1 MNPIV
6 IVSGIHG
13 DEPAGNVAAKCFEGK
28 DNVIV
33 LSDINQTGKR
43 RLGSQDLNRHFDQ
56 DGHDIQNSILSYIES
71 LNPQLVISLHEDDK
85 ARGVYVYCSKQISD
99 SIKKVLLKYNLPLA
113 KSAYGDRTDSGVIDN
128 GNQPYKGTLER
139 ALNRRGISYCT
150 IETPLHLELE
160 QRVNIFKKLVSELI

>member
-13 DEPAGNVAAKCFEGK
+13 DEPAGNIAAKYFEGK
-28 DNVIV
+28 DDVIV

-56 DGHDIQNSILSYIES
+56 DGQDLQNSILSYIES
-71 LNPQLVISLHEDDK
+71 LNPQLVISLHEDDN
-85 ARGVYVYCSKQISD
+85 ARGVYVYCSSNISD
-99 SIKKVLLKYNLPLA
+99 QIKKILLKYNLPLA
-113 KSAYGDRTDSGVIDN
+113 KSAYGDKTDNGVIDN
-128 GNQPYKGTLER
+128 GNQPYRGTLER
-139 ALNRRGISYCT
+139 ALEKRNIPYCT
-150 IETPLHLELE
+150 IETPLHLDLG